1 MHYPILAYV
10 AIFSTVPP
18 ILIGVFRWQFISREM
33 KILVAYL
40 LFGLMVDVLSMW
52 FITDYWISLSIM
64 HLFFLIECIFI
75 ISIIICLQESPKNKK
90 FFIILLSVYVLFWFV
105 AKLTF
110 EPIDGLYSITATIS
124 SILMALSAGYT
135 LFIVIGNRMQSLFS
149 VRSFWFLLSFIILY
163 AGTLILLS
171 LQEILVNY
179 SREDLFLVQSINWSL
194 KIVFNI
200 LVTIGFLCP
209 QTQQ

>member
-1 MHYPILAYV
+1 MHYPILTYIS
-10 AIFSTVPP
+10 IFSAVLPFA
-18 ILIGVFRWQFISREM
+18 IGIYRWRYESRELR
-33 KILVAYL
+33 ILVTYL
-40 LFGLMVDVLSMW
+40 FFCLTVDILSMW
-52 FITDYWISLSIM
+52 FIRNYWITLALM

-75 ISIIICLQESPKNKK
+75 LSIIICLQESTKNKK
-90 FFIILLSVYVLFWFV
+90 MFAMFLSAYVLFWLI

-110 EPIDGLYSITATIS
+110 EPLNGLYSLTATIS
-124 SILMALSAGYT
+124 SVLLALSAGYT

-149 VRSFWFLLSFIILY
+149 AHSFWILLSFIIIY

-171 LQEILVNY
+171 LQGILVNY
-179 SREDLFLVQSINWSL
+179 SREDLFLVESINWSL